1 MSIKNFVMGILN
13 KTLYVYC
20 FLEVLDSAPH
30 HIDNATLARNNNTDK
45 LYLELSRWGQARD
58 LHQAQDRKDPT
69 LFVKDWIFGVGLNNS
84 NVK

>member
-1 MSIKNFVMGILN
+1 MGILN
-13 KTLYVYC
+13 KTLYVYCIC

-30 HIDNATLARNNNTDK
+30 HIDNATLARNIFNNNNTDK

-69 LFVKDWIFGVGLNNS
+69 LFVEDWIFGVGLDNS